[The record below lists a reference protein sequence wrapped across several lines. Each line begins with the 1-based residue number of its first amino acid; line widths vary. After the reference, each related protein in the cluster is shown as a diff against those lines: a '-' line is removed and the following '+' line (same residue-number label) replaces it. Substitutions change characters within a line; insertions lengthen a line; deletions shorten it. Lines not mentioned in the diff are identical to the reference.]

1 MLTVFE
7 LHSILKERQHG
18 WKGQVISSVLTT
30 FFDRNSKRNYLISW
44 ENLKSLDFLLIHF
57 LKMANLIWNL
67 ICNLSYFNE
76 SNKHLHRRGSFLRF
90 ILILL
95 AVKNLMRRPIY
106 ISCNNIVIDVF
117 PFNDSSESIKTVDI
131 IFSEGQNTSDN
142 PKWNNSQPKGNIF
155 TFECELHLTT
165 YHYV

>member
-1 MLTVFE
+1 
-7 LHSILKERQHG
+7 
-18 WKGQVISSVLTT
+18 
-30 FFDRNSKRNYLISW
+30 
-44 ENLKSLDFLLIHF
+44 
-57 LKMANLIWNL
+57 
-67 ICNLSYFNE
+67 
-76 SNKHLHRRGSFLRF
+76 
-90 ILILL
+90 
-95 AVKNLMRRPIY
+95 MRRPIY

-131 IFSEGQNTSDN
+131 IFSEGQNTSGN